1 MAVLASPEL
10 HAMRSA
16 GPERRLSAILNADV
30 AGYSRLMGE
39 YEAATMGFLKR
50 YRLLVADVVARDGG
64 RVVDATGDNMLADF
78 PSVVGAV
85 HAALAIQD
93 ELTRLNAGIASRRR
107 MELRVGV
114 NLGDVLVDGDRIY
127 GDGVNIAARVQ
138 TLAEPG
144 GVCIS
149 GTVFDQVETKLPLTY
164 EPLGEQTV
172 KNIARPVRIY
182 RVRAAAGGRPST
194 AGPPPVSADPRP
206 SVAVLP
212 FVDLSGDSEQEYFAE
227 GIAED
232 VIVDLAKLSGLTVID
247 RQSAFRYK
255 NRSRPLHEIARE
267 LGVRFV
273 LDGTVRRVGTRVRI
287 TAQLIEARSGRH
299 LWAERYDRQ
308 LADVFAVQDD
318 ITRRIVEEL
327 DVVLTSGEQARFLRR
342 ATRNVEAYDAILR
355 GQPGLHAL
363 NLEGSASARVWFKR
377 AAELDPTCAA
387 AHAFIGY
394 TYLND
399 LTMGPPA
406 SRAESFMRLQAASE
420 RALELDPEDTVANAL
435 GAWVHLVRR
444 DHAAALAAAE
454 HAVALAPGAA
464 AVQTVLAMMLNMNG
478 RPQEAL
484 VAAERATRL
493 CPIESAVNL
502 RARGVALR
510 LLGRYPEAVLV
521 FEQARRGEPHSTL
534 PLLGL
539 AITHALAGN
548 LDEARSMVAA
558 VLAIDPRFSAEGLLG
573 LHRDPAVVEQD
584 RHALRRAGLS

>member
-16 GPERRLSAILNADV
+16 GPVRRLSAILNADV
-30 AGYSRLMGE
+30 AGYSRLMGDD
-39 YEAATMGFLKR
+39 EAATMALLKR
-50 YRLLVADVVARDGG
+50 YRLLVADLVARDGG
-64 RVVDATGDNMLADF
+64 RVVDATGDNILAEF

-93 ELTRLNAGIASRRR
+93 ELTRLNAGIAPRRR

-127 GDGVNIAARVQ
+127 GDGVNIAARIQ
-138 TLAEPG
+138 ALAEPG

-172 KNIARPVRIY
+172 KNIARAVRIY
-182 RVRAAAGGRPST
+182 RVRAAAGGQPGA

-212 FVDLSGDSEQEYFAE
+212 FVDMSGDAEQEYFAE

-273 LDGTVRRVGTRVRI
+273 LDGTVRRVGRRVRI

-299 LWAERYDRQ
+299 LWAERYDRG

-342 ATRNVEAYDAILR
+342 VTRNVEAYDAILR
-355 GQPGLHAL
+355 GLPGLYEL
-363 NLEGSASARVWFKR
+363 NLEDSASARVWFKR

-406 SRAESFMRLQAASE
+406 SRVESFMRLQAASE

-435 GAWVHLVRR
+435 RAWVHLVRR
-444 DHAAALAAAE
+444 EYDAALAAAE

-464 AVQTVLAMMLNMNG
+464 AVQTVLAMMLNLNG

-484 VAAERATRL
+484 AAAARATRL
-493 CPIESAVNL
+493 CPVESAVNL

-510 LLGRYPEAVLV
+510 LLGRYAEAVPV
-521 FEQARRGEPHSTL
+521 FEQARRGEPHSTM

-558 VLAIDPRFSAEGLLG
+558 VLAIDPGFSAEGLL
-573 LHRDPAVVEQD
+573 LHRDPAIVEQD
-584 RHALRRAGLS
+584 RDALRRAGLS

>member
-1 MAVLASPEL
+1 
-10 HAMRSA
+10 
-16 GPERRLSAILNADV
+16 
-30 AGYSRLMGE
+30 
-39 YEAATMGFLKR
+39 
-50 YRLLVADVVARDGG
+50 
-64 RVVDATGDNMLADF
+64 
-78 PSVVGAV
+78 
-85 HAALAIQD
+85 
-93 ELTRLNAGIASRRR
+93 
-107 MELRVGV
+107 
-114 NLGDVLVDGDRIY
+114 
-127 GDGVNIAARVQ
+127 
-138 TLAEPG
+138 
-144 GVCIS
+144 
-149 GTVFDQVETKLPLTY
+149 
-164 EPLGEQTV
+164 
-172 KNIARPVRIY
+172 
-182 RVRAAAGGRPST
+182 
-194 AGPPPVSADPRP
+194 
-206 SVAVLP
+206 VAVLP
-212 FVDLSGDSEQEYFAE
+212 FVDMSGDAEQEYFAE

-255 NRSRPLHEIARE
+255 NRSRPLHEIARK

-299 LWAERYDRQ
+299 LWAERYDRE

-342 ATRNVEAYDAILR
+342 ATRNVKAYDAILR
-355 GQPGLHAL
+355 GLPGLYAL

-399 LTMGPPA
+399 LTMGPNA
-406 SRAESFMRLQAASE
+406 SRVESFMRLQATSE

-435 GAWVHLVRR
+435 RAWVHLVRR
-444 DHAAALAAAE
+444 EHDAALAAAE

-478 RPQEAL
+478 RPQGAL
-484 VAAERATRL
+484 AAAERATRL

-510 LLGRYPEAVLV
+510 LLGRYAEAVPV
-521 FEQARRGEPHSTL
+521 FEQARRGEPHSTM

-558 VLAIDPRFSAEGLLG
+558 VLAIDPGFSAEGLL
-573 LHRDPAVVEQD
+573 LHRDPAIVEQD
-584 RHALRRAGLS
+584 RDALRRAGLS